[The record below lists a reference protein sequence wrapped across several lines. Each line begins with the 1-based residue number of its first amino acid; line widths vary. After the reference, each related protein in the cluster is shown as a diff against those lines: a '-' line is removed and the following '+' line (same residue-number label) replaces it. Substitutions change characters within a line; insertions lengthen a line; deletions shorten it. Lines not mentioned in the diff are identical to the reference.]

1 MSTIAERAAQATRGT
16 AAPAARPARTA
27 WLAHG
32 ALAVLCLAM
41 LAPLVWM
48 VRTAF
53 TPSGE
58 VFQATLALVPE
69 HPTLAN
75 FPLAFRLHP
84 VALWLVNSVLVAGA
98 ITLGKLALAVPA
110 AFAFAHLPFKGR
122 RALFALVVGTM
133 TVPYVVTLIPVYLAV
148 VRVGLYD
155 THAGVILPSIA
166 FCGFA
171 IFFLRQSFLVLPQ
184 ELFDAAAID
193 GAGPWRMLWSIALP
207 NVRPAVAS
215 MAVLSFLGAWNLYL
229 WPHLVLDDQARKTL
243 SIGIK
248 LFATV
253 QEQEQQWGALMA
265 AALVGV
271 VPVLI
276 VFVAAQRYLIAAF
289 VSSGV
294 KG

>member
-1 MSTIAERAAQATRGT
+1 MSTIVEA
-16 AAPAARPARTA
+16 AAPAARVAARA
-27 WLAHG
+27 PRGPWLAHA
-32 ALAVLCLAM
+32 ALVLLSLAM

-48 VRTAF
+48 LRTAF
-53 TPSGE
+53 TPSDE
-58 VFQATLALVPE
+58 VFRATLALLPE
-69 HPTLAN
+69 RVTLAN

-84 VALWLVNSVLVAGA
+84 VALWLVNSVVVAGA

-110 AFAFAHLPFKGR
+110 AFAFAHLRFKGR
-122 RALFALVVGTM
+122 GALFALIVGTM

-155 THAGVILPSIA
+155 TQAGVVLPSIA

-171 IFFLRQSFLVLPQ
+171 IFFLRQAFLVLPQ
-184 ELFDAAAID
+184 ELFDAAALD
-193 GAGPWRMLWSIALP
+193 GAGPWRMLWSVALP
-207 NVRPAVAS
+207 NVLPAIAS
-215 MAVLSFLGAWNLYL
+215 LAVLSFLGAWNLYL
-229 WPHLVLDDQARKTL
+229 WPHLILDDHARKTL

-265 AALVGV
+265 AALAGV
-271 VPVLI
+271 VPVLV